1 MSNSGY
7 NLKNRNRQKTPF
19 MQPLCF
25 VQIFKYFPTLLS
37 ELIFNGNSQFFTPIF
52 RSKYPDE
59 AGILHHLTL
68 QLLPR
73 LRYYC
78 SQHSVLRYHWP
89 LISSLLWGDM
99 TNQSSRQSRATWL
112 EKYEKSYWSWSSSKI
127 YAWFG
132 LNLAPGIILS
142 LLSAAASLL
151 PKSFSYDAKL
161 HCQGQCRTA
170 FWNFW
175 VWYQERIETR
185 SVGKPTLQS
194 MLLCQQSCK
203 NNSWNCLSHMRLLA

>member
-52 RSKYPDE
+52 RSKYPVE

-68 QLLPR
+68 QLLLR

-78 SQHSVLRYHWP
+78 SQHSELRYHWP

-132 LNLAPGIILS
+132 LNLASGMILS
-142 LLSAAASLL
+142 HFAAAWLL
-151 PKSFSYDAKL
+151 PYQNHFHMREMQRCTVKVNAELHFGIFGCGNKKGLKL
-161 HCQGQCRTA
+161 G
-170 FWNFW
+170 
-175 VWYQERIETR
+175 R
-185 SVGKPTLQS
+185 SANPLYYYLQS
-194 MLLCQQSCK
+194 MLFVNK
-203 NNSWNCLSHMRLLA
+203 VVK